1 MNESRY
7 LQNALGV
14 AVQTIY
20 DMRASC
26 EVDTTR
32 IDPSDIAREL
42 PANTK
47 RLQSQAG
54 VHLEPSLPPSPPA
67 FTLSASQVQ
76 SKLDHY
82 SCGMGIRAPLDRSRA
97 RTAAM
102 SLLPSERGLACT
114 LMLMRR

>member
-7 LQNALGV
+7 LQNDLGV

-54 VHLEPSLPPSPPA
+54 VHLEPSLPLSPRLHSHSLHHKCNPNL
-67 FTLSASQVQ
+67 T
-76 SKLDHY
+76 
-82 SCGMGIRAPLDRSRA
+82 I
-97 RTAAM
+97 TAAVWA
-102 SLLPSERGLACT
+102 SVLHSIDHVPAQLRCLFYHLREVFPAR
-114 LMLMRR
+114 